1 VANQTKLEFIMMIK
15 NRIATAFAFVGLLG
29 LAACGTDDNT
39 DVIVEQPVVEQPAP
53 VVTEQ
58 PIVTDTVQWD
68 ADTVAVDS
76 PVVM

>member
-29 LAACGTDDNT
+29 LAACGTDDSA